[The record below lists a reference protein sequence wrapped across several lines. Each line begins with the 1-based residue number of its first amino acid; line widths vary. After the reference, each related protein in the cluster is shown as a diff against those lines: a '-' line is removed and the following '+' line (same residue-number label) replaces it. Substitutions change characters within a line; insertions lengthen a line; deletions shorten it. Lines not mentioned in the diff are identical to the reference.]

1 LISLG
6 LLVYCCRH
14 KVIVAGSGDISLCKI
29 KSVAP
34 GGYENVVAE
43 DALGLYAG
51 RRAPHSWA

>member
-1 LISLG
+1 
-6 LLVYCCRH
+6 
-14 KVIVAGSGDISLCKI
+14 VAGSGDFSLRKI

-51 RRAPHSWA
+51 RRAPAQLGMIDINASLSEATSSR